1 MLIKSDSLKEKHW
14 YDWEFGMF
22 SKQFFYIPEW
32 NLCDL
37 EKKKKIPLTKLRIGY
52 SEVISGLYK
61 IQAHEGDL
69 SIDYPIYSA

>member
-1 MLIKSDSLKEKHW
+1 MTENLVC
-14 YDWEFGMF
+14 FPNN
-22 SKQFFYIPEW
+22 FFTFQSEICVIW
-32 NLCDL
+32 K
-37 EKKKKIPLTKLRIGY
+37 KKKKIPLTKLRIGY